1 MQGITAKSNDEV
13 AAEGFGVMEM
23 TEMDEWMSKFEGECS
38 SDFEKQVREEVQPG
52 YHKTT
57 QFAFLDVTPYCR
69 DAMSAIVQ
77 DTFTQC
83 FESKQQ
89 TPWDFSFYLMPMS
102 YFSWV
107 IRHFILFPIRCCIL
121 LGGLWLFAAMIAA
134 SYCFRKERAQEIKL
148 LAIKVLANGLLFSW
162 CAVVI
167 EEGTRPAR
175 KPGQIYVSNHSTV
188 IDIVLLL
195 KNQPLSLT
203 GQKQSGLIG
212 FFQNYVL
219 DVMENMWFDRP
230 VLILKER
237 RGEQKKGK
245 KERFYRIGFFGRNKG
260 GDDYLIPWLTSL
272 QPLLSDI
279 DDAGLFNTNR
289 LASKDRSYV
298 AKRIKEHVADVSKP
312 PLLVFPEGTCVNNEH
327 IVMFKRGAFQLGTSI
342 VPVAIKY
349 NKIFVDGYWNS
360 RKESFQTHLFRLM
373 TAWALVVEVKYL
385 DQQTKRKDET
395 ATAFAS
401 RVKAMIAKSA
411 GLNQVPWDGYLKYYK
426 PRPEYLNTRKQ
437 TYAKMLRQRF
447 SLVSPTSSP
456 EAGKKKLEQQQQHS
470 SPQHKHSTDAEKEN
484 VVSPLKSVLSPS
496 SGSLQHR
503 RSKTESSSSN

>member
-1 MQGITAKSNDEV
+1 M
-13 AAEGFGVMEM
+13 
-23 TEMDEWMSKFEGECS
+23 
-38 SDFEKQVREEVQPG
+38 
-52 YHKTT
+52 
-57 QFAFLDVTPYCR
+57 
-69 DAMSAIVQ
+69 
-77 DTFTQC
+77 
-83 FESKQQ
+83 
-89 TPWDFSFYLMPMS
+89 
-102 YFSWV
+102 
-107 IRHFILFPIRCCIL
+107 
-121 LGGLWLFAAMIAA
+121 
-134 SYCFRKERAQEIKL
+134 
-148 LAIKVLANGLLFSW
+148 
-162 CAVVI
+162 
-167 EEGTRPAR
+167 
-175 KPGQIYVSNHSTV
+175 
-188 IDIVLLL
+188 
-195 KNQPLSLT
+195 
-203 GQKQSGLIG
+203 
-212 FFQNYVL
+212 
-219 DVMENMWFDRP
+219 
-230 VLILKER
+230 
-237 RGEQKKGK
+237 
-245 KERFYRIGFFGRNKG
+245 
-260 GDDYLIPWLTSL
+260 
-272 QPLLSDI
+272 
-279 DDAGLFNTNR
+279 
-289 LASKDRSYV
+289 
-298 AKRIKEHVADVSKP
+298 
-312 PLLVFPEGTCVNNEH
+312 FPEGTCVNNEH